1 MAGDIEELLAWGKVT
16 KVSEARRTVDPP
28 ALIYESE

>member
-1 MAGDIEELLAWGKVT
+1 MAGDIEGLHAWGKVA

-28 ALIYESE
+28 VLISESE